1 MAKTNKKK
9 EAMVEENIGVDFD
22 AIREECIG
30 EAKADGEAVAV
41 VIDENT
47 TKIPLSVP
55 AVVIEG
61 MVDCSDCIG
70 CKHADSMR
78 RNPKESGGMGL
89 CPRLKVQAE
98 KKQAKQEEQASQ
110 DSIVQAAVSAIDEFQ
125 AAELGKLRKAE
136 LGKLRK
142 YEDCI
147 TKEIGSICKSF
158 CKIGFYLWKIK
169 EDALYFLSDC
179 KNVYDYGQLYFNF
192 KRASVANYI
201 RVCEHFS
208 KRDKD
213 GNPTAVLDENFRN
226 FTYSQLTEMASLPDF
241 MVPEIKPEMTVKEI
255 KGLKSGK
262 AAQEELQEEPEEAGC
277 LSGSVAESEFT
288 PPQKYEELIW
298 NGQLTEGNLNK
309 LLAKLKDSLGLR
321 LEVVVKYD

>member
-22 AIREECIG
+22 AIREECIE
-30 EAKADGEAVAV
+30 EAKVDGEAVAV

-47 TKIPLSVP
+47 TKIPLTVP

-78 RNPKESGGMGL
+78 RNPRESGGMGL
-89 CPRLKVQAE
+89 CPRLKVKAE
-98 KKQAKQEEQASQ
+98 KEQPKQEEQASQ
-110 DSIVQAAVSAIDEFQ
+110 DAIVQAAVSAIDEFQ
-125 AAELGKLRKAE
+125 AAELGKLRK
-136 LGKLRK
+136 

-147 TKEIGSICKSF
+147 TKEIGTICKSF

-169 EDALYFLSDC
+169 EDDLYLLSDC

-226 FTYSQLTEMASLPDF
+226 FTYSQLTEMASLPES

-262 AAQEELQEEPEEAGC
+262 AAQTESQEGPEEAEC
-277 LSGSVAESEFT
+277 PSGSVAESEFT

-309 LLAKLKDSLGLR
+309 LLAKLKDSFGLR